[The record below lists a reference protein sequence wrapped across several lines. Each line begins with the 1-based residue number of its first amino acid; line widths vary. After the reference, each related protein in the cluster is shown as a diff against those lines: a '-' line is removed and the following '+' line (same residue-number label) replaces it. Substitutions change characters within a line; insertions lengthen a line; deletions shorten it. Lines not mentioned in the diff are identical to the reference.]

1 MVPVIEYSTVAG
13 IPIPDLIK
21 MGWSTQEKIDAIVD
35 RTRKGGGE
43 IVSLL
48 GNG

>member
-1 MVPVIEYSTVAG
+1 LS
-13 IPIPDLIK
+13 
-21 MGWSTQEKIDAIVD
+21 QEKLDAIIE

-48 GNG
+48 GYSGYYAPAAGTTIMV